1 MNIAILGAGIL
12 GSCSALELARRGYAV
27 DLYDVCSAPMSRA
40 SYFNEGKIHT
50 GIIYARD
57 ESLATAR
64 RMIEGA
70 IHFQAAL
77 SRWVDTDGALFCS
90 RPFLYGVDRE
100 SLVGSDALEAY
111 YRECRSLFEAAQRRA
126 GVSYLGRGEGLEFRR
141 LRRDEWAGLVNPEFF
156 EGMFETNEYSV
167 DPVLVA
173 AHLTRALERC
183 PDVTP
188 HYGRRVVSVE
198 DGASGGLEVVVA
210 DAQGN
215 RTARAYDQVVNCLWQ
230 GRLRIDQDRGIP
242 LPASWMHRYKFS
254 NRIHVGVPD
263 AVPSLTIVL
272 GPFGDIVNYGE
283 RGLYLSWYPTGV
295 AGISSD
301 VSPPDW
307 DGSISDAQR
316 LEVFWKG
323 FEAWSERCPV
333 LGEVAFDESR
343 LELGGGVIYALGST
357 DVDDYDSKLH
367 DRYEVGLQ
375 TYGDYHSVDT
385 GKYTLAPL
393 LAIHVADRVSG
404 R

>member
-1 MNIAILGAGIL
+1 MKIAILGAGIL
-12 GSCSALELARRGYAV
+12 GSCSALELARRGCSV
-27 DLYDVCSAPMSRA
+27 DLYDAAASPMSRA

-70 IHFQAAL
+70 IHFQDAL
-77 SRWVDTDGALFCS
+77 SRWVDTEGALFRS
-90 RPFLYGVDRE
+90 RPFLYAVARE

-111 YRECRSLFEAAQRRA
+111 YRECESLFETAQQQA
-126 GVSYLGRGEGLEFRR
+126 GVSYLGLGASLGVRR
-141 LRRDEWAGLVNPEFF
+141 LRQDEWAGLADPGFF

-173 AHLTRALERC
+173 EHLGNALGKC
-183 PDVTP
+183 PEVTP
-188 HYGRRVVSVE
+188 HYGRRVVAVE
-198 DGASGGLEVVVA
+198 DGAAGRLDVVVEEA
-210 DAQGN
+210 EGV
-215 RTARAYDQVVNCLWQ
+215 RSSGSYDQVVNCLWQ
-230 GRLRIDQDRGIP
+230 DRLRIDRDRGIP
-242 LPASWMHRYKFS
+242 LPRSWMHRYKFS
-254 NRIHVGVPD
+254 NRIHVDVPD

-272 GPFGDIVNYGE
+272 GPFGDIVNYGA

-295 AGISSD
+295 AGMSSE

-307 DGSISDAQR
+307 EGLISDEQR
-316 LEVFWKG
+316 LDAFRES
-323 FEAWSERCPV
+323 FEAWCVRCPV
-333 LGEVAFDESR
+333 LRQIEFDESR

-375 TYGDYHSVDT
+375 SYGNYHSADT

-393 LAIHVADRVSG
+393 MAIHVADRVSG
-404 R
+404 H